1 MQTHKLLQR
10 VVICVVAIMLSGP
23 ATLLAADTAPKAA
36 AVKEAAEAAGAM
48 ETININSASADV
60 LAKIPGV
67 GPQLSE
73 AISSYRETNG
83 PFKALTDLTNVE
95 GIDASL
101 LEKIKPFISI

>member
-1 MQTHKLLQR
+1 MQTRKLWQL
-10 VVICVVAIMLSGP
+10 VGICAVAIMLSGP
-23 ATLLAADTAPKAA
+23 STLLATDTAPKAA
-36 AVKEAAEAAGAM
+36 AVKEAAGAAGAM
-48 ETININSASADV
+48 ETININTASADA

-73 AISSYRETNG
+73 AISSYREANG
-83 PFKALTDLTNVE
+83 PFNTLADLTNVE